1 MDVSRKNLFK
11 EILLGNESEALNQL
25 EQLIESGL
33 DTKNFLND
41 ILEILYFFSRK
52 ISLGSIDKKDLS
64 ISESE
69 IELID
74 KYSDNLDIQDIGLFW
89 QLTIKTID
97 DIKLIANENLSLKMY
112 VIQLM
117 HLKSYETNTT
127 QEKNLTE
134 KKSQVNSN
142 LQEKKAE
149 NEENIRSEIT
159 IKSQLKNTVNKAK

>member
-1 MDVSRKNLFK
+1 M
-11 EILLGNESEALNQL
+11 
-25 EQLIESGL
+25 
-33 DTKNFLND
+33 
-41 ILEILYFFSRK
+41 EILYFFSRK

-134 KKSQVNSN
+134 KKSQIKSN
-142 LQEKKAE
+142 LQEKKQKTKKIFE
-149 NEENIRSEIT
+149 V
-159 IKSQLKNTVNKAK
+159 KSLSKAN